1 MGASPST
8 LPTLTYKKNS
18 VSPSATVVITPQDTS
33 GEYSYFGDGPWVK
46 SKPDW
51 LNVVL
56 TGTTPAK
63 YSGEIKA
70 ATFKITVKESI
81 ANQKAKGNYN
91 GRIAFLHK
99 GVVGKLYYVYVS
111 ATLEIQET
119 VVLKVTPNPLEFNVY
134 NIGEIVPP
142 AKFLTITSENSWT
155 AHTGESWII
164 LGSTTGSENGSIEV
178 NVDVTDLTPGNY
190 TGTIEI
196 DDGKNRVTVQVI
208 LPVRGEIEP
217 EEYLNITPSAFDLS
231 EIFQEPPTKQKA
243 IKVDSSESFT
253 LTDNVGWLSY
263 SAMSGGVGITSIVAS
278 TINTETLPIGT
289 YPGTITIKTNS
300 NVKTVSV
307 LLRITLA
314 EFSGI
319 VSNGFYYADDRNNL
333 VVTNAQDNSEV
344 LINFTTEASS
354 GQIRPYSKKAPY
366 VENIA
371 TIEMGLE
378 TNRLLRPN
386 PFLSTLNTR
395 VFVPV
400 APLKMDFTVYDK
412 IIGQS
417 PLTKR
422 SDFSNVQFINGRTPK
437 TPGRLTYIP
446 NKIAAIKDGLIS
458 FSFKSDSIPDSIDIT
473 GAVTTSLPI
482 SGLTGA
488 LFTCFI
494 DLSDFTLNVGD
505 KIKISCG
512 PIEVDVQIK
521 PNDYTRRRLIWLN
534 EWQMPESFDFT
545 GHFEIENPREVEET
559 TIDREGQ
566 DYTKIIDISE
576 PEEYSINTGNL
587 YSQDELD
594 WLMTILRSKLIY
606 LEIEGEMIEVVCT
619 TKKLSRF
626 QTREFNKSYAL
637 SFKKAS
643 I

>member
-1 MGASPST
+1 MAVSPST
-8 LPTLTYKKNS
+8 LSKTYKKDS
-18 VSPSATVVITPQDTS
+18 VVPSDTVVVTPSDTS
-33 GEYSYFGDGPWVK
+33 NGPFGDGPWVD
-46 SKPDW
+46 SKPKW
-51 LNVVL
+51 LNVVFVKKQGYNNGAGVPDRV
-56 TGTTPAK
+56 T
-63 YSGEIKA
+63 Y
-70 ATFKITVKESI
+70 KITVNESV
-81 ANQKAKGNYN
+81 ARTMGTGNYS
-91 GRIAFLHK
+91 GRVVFLHK
-99 GVVGKLYYVYVS
+99 RLSGRLSREGLSY
-111 ATLEIQET
+111 TLEIQET
-119 VVLKVTPNPLEFNVY
+119 VVLKVTPNPLEFNTY
-134 NIGEIVPP
+134 NIGESIPP
-142 AKFLTITSENSWT
+142 PKFLNITTENSWK
-155 AHTGESWII
+155 AHTTESWII
-164 LGSTTGSENGSIEV
+164 LESTSGTGNGSVEV
-178 NVDVTDLTPGNY
+178 NVDPTGLTPGNY
-190 TGTIEI
+190 TGKIII
-196 DDGKNRVTVQVI
+196 DDGVSPTFEVNVV
-208 LPVRGEIEP
+208 LPVMGEIEP

-231 EIFQEPPTKQKA
+231 EIFQEPPTKNKT
-243 IKVDSSESFT
+243 IKIDSSESFT

-263 SAMSGGVGITSIVAS
+263 SAMSGGEGITSIVAS
-278 TINTETLPIGT
+278 TVNTETLPIGT

-300 NVKTVSV
+300 NIKTVSV

-319 VSNGFYYADDRNNL
+319 VSNGFYYADDRNKL
-333 VVTNAQDNSEV
+333 VITNAQDNSEV

-354 GQIRPYSKKAPY
+354 GFIRPYSKKAPY
-366 VENIA
+366 IENIA

-386 PFLSTLNTR
+386 PFLSSLNTR

-400 APLKMDFTVYDK
+400 APLKMGFTVYDK

-437 TPGRLTYIP
+437 IQDRLTYIP
-446 NKIAAIKDGLIS
+446 NKITTVKDGLIS
-458 FSFKSDSIPDSIDIT
+458 FSFKSDSIPDTIEIT
-473 GAVTTSLPI
+473 GAVTTSLPL
-482 SGLTGA
+482 SGLSGN
-488 LFTCFI
+488 LFTCLI
-494 DLSDFTLNVGD
+494 DLSDFTMNIGD

-545 GHFEIENPREVEET
+545 GYFEIENPREVEET

-626 QTREFNKSYAL
+626 QTREFNKSYTF